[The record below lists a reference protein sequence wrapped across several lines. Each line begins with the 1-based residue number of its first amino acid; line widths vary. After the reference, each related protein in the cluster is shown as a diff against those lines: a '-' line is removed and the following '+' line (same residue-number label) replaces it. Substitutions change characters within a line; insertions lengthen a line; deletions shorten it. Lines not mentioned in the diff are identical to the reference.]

1 MRKGINNMGLPTQEQ
16 FNTWYEQQFQSDL
29 ITRRKLKKIIQYN
42 KLSIKTKIKRLKD
55 NLKADIEF
63 LQYKFI
69 RDVKMV
75 EQGGH
80 PELGFEEHY
89 ETHIVD
95 DCFNHTLKLRNK
107 RLKKQGLKL
116 NL

>member
-1 MRKGINNMGLPTQEQ
+1 MRKGINNMGLPTPEQ

-29 ITRRKLKKIIQYN
+29 ITRRKLKKITKYN
-42 KLSIKTKIKRLKD
+42 KLLLKTKIKRLEDDLENK
-55 NLKADIEF
+55 IEF
-63 LQYKFI
+63 LQRKFI
-69 RDVKMV
+69 RDVETVK
-75 EQGGH
+75 QGGH